1 MHHDDDEHR
10 QPWEET
16 FSENSSRNMSRMA
29 RKRRKNG
36 NTIFTSVLIIVI
48 LILALLPVGYY
59 ISNMSNFNHPTEEE
73 SSQTNVAYSNSV
85 KHHEKKNKSK
95 ENAQNDN
102 ETDKQNESS
111 ASTTS
116 SSQNAKYV
124 TLQQNQG
131 LYAIAKEHGIS
142 LQKLMELN
150 GFNTPTPS
158 LHPGYKIR
166 IK

>member
-36 NTIFTSVLIIVI
+36 NTIFTSVLIIAI

-59 ISNMSNFNHPTEEE
+59 ISNMSNFNHPTEE
-73 SSQTNVAYSNSV
+73 SSQTSISSSSSV
-85 KHHEKKNKSK
+85 KHHEKKNRPK
-95 ENAQNDN
+95 ENVQNDSK
-102 ETDKQNESS
+102 TDKQNESS

-116 SSQNAKYV
+116 GSQNAKYV